1 MSVAVPRNPSKTSSG
16 EPFDVVLV
24 GGGLQ
29 NALIA
34 LALFD
39 RNPHARVA
47 LVERS
52 ERVGGNHTWSF
63 HSGDVPDGARSFVE
77 PLVVHRWSGY
87 DIAFPNLERRIAE
100 PYATIT
106 SERLRAIVERRFH
119 DAPNAVLLTGAEA
132 VRLEPSRVVL
142 GGGRIL
148 HARLVVDARGPGAFP
163 NSRRV
168 AFQKF
173 VGLELELNAPQRRNR
188 PLLMDARV
196 EQDDGFHFFYVLPF
210 SERRVL
216 VENTYFS
223 DTSALDVRRL
233 HRGALAYA
241 ERVGFDVRGVV
252 REESGVLPLPLAVP
266 GSFSDGS
273 PLVAG
278 YAGGFFH
285 PTTGYS
291 FPVALRL
298 ALHVANAPPADRV
311 TSRWARFV
319 SAHRAQF
326 RFAAFLNQL
335 LFTAFE
341 PEDRWNVL
349 ERFYRMPDDS
359 IRRFYA
365 LETTAGDRLRLLCG
379 RPPRGVKV
387 TAALFGGVSA

>member
-1 MSVAVPRNPSKTSSG
+1 MQVPVPRELPKTSSNG
-16 EPFDVVLV
+16 PFDVVLV

-39 RNPHARVA
+39 RNPDARVA

-52 ERVGGNHTWSF
+52 DRVGGNHTWSF
-63 HSGDVPDGARSFVE
+63 HSGDVPDGARSFTE

-87 DIAFPNLERRIAE
+87 DVAFPNLERGIAE
-100 PYATIT
+100 SYATIT
-106 SERLRAIVERRFH
+106 SERLRAIVERRFR
-119 DAPNAVLLTGAEA
+119 DAPNAVLLTGADA

-142 GGGRIL
+142 DDGRVFY
-148 HARLVVDARGPGAFP
+148 ARLVVDARGPGAFP
-163 NSRRV
+163 HSRRL

-173 VGLELELNAPQRRNR
+173 VGLELELNAPQSRSR

-196 EQDDGFHFFYVLPF
+196 DQDDGFHFFYVLPF
-210 SERRVL
+210 SARRVL

-223 DTSALDVRRL
+223 DTSTLDVRRL
-233 HRGALAYA
+233 HRDVLAYA
-241 ERVGFDVRGVV
+241 ESVGFDVKGVV

-266 GSFSDGS
+266 GNFSEGS

-298 ALHVANAPPADRV
+298 ALHIANTSPADRFGARW
-311 TSRWARFV
+311 SRFA
-319 SAHRAQF
+319 SAHRRQF

-387 TAALFGGVSA
+387 SAALFGGVSA

>member
-1 MSVAVPRNPSKTSSG
+1 MCSRAASDAPETSSG
-16 EPFDVVLV
+16 EPFDAVLV

-29 NALIA
+29 NALIS
-34 LALFD
+34 LALLE

-63 HSGDVPDGARSFVE
+63 HSGDVPDGARSFIE

-87 DIAFPNLERRIAE
+87 DVAFPNLERRVAQ

-106 SERLRAIVERRFH
+106 SERLSEIVERRFR
-119 DAPNAVLLTGAEA
+119 DAQSSTLLTGTDA
-132 VRLEPSRVVL
+132 VRLEASRVVL
-142 GGGRIL
+142 GDGREL
-148 HARLVVDARGPGAFP
+148 PARLVVDARGPGALP
-163 NSRRV
+163 HSPGT

-173 VGLELELNAPQRRNR
+173 VGLELELNTPQRRTR
-188 PLLMDARV
+188 PLLMDACV

-210 SERRVL
+210 SDRRVL

-223 DTSALDVRRL
+223 DTPALDVERL
-233 HRGALAYA
+233 RRGALAYA
-241 ERVGFDVRGVV
+241 ERGGFDVRGVV
-252 REESGVLPLPLAVP
+252 REETGVLPLPVGAP
-266 GSFSDGS
+266 GRFSDGS

-298 ALHVANAPPADRV
+298 ALHVAHAPPGDCFA
-311 TSRWARFV
+311 SHWARFV
-319 SAHRAQF
+319 SVHRRQF
-326 RFAAFLNQL
+326 RFAAFLNRL
-335 LFTAFE
+335 LFTAFA
-341 PEDRWNVL
+341 PEDRRNVL
-349 ERFYRMPDDS
+349 ERFYRTPDDC

-379 RPPRGVKV
+379 RPPRGVKMS
-387 TAALFGGVSA
+387 AALLGGVSV